1 MPTKRELR
9 RDVTEE
15 FKHAAVQ
22 RLVAGSISVRELAKE
37 LGVSV
42 RSLRRWR
49 TDYAK
54 ETAAAESTDG
64 TPAPVAPAQET
75 KPMNAAMIDNDK
87 VLAETISRI
96 ESEIAHVDQELAVL
110 NQNREAL
117 NRVLAMFKEG
127 AGSKAKR
134 HDQEV

>member
-1 MPTKRELR
+1 MPTKREPR

-22 RLVAGSISVRELAKE
+22 RLAAGSISVRELAKE

-54 ETAAAESTDG
+54 ATAAAESTDG

-87 VLAETISRI
+87 VLTQMISRI
-96 ESEIAHVDQELAVL
+96 EIEIVHVDQKLAVL

-117 NRVLAMFKEG
+117 NRVLAMFKER
-127 AGSKAKR
+127 AGSGAKR
-134 HDQEV
+134 WT

>member
-9 RDVTEE
+9 RNVTEE

-22 RLVAGSISVRELAKE
+22 RLATGSITVRELAKE

-42 RSLRRWR
+42 RSLGRWR
-49 TDYAK
+49 RDYAK
-54 ETAAAESTDG
+54 ATAAGESADG

-75 KPMNAAMIDNDK
+75 KPMNATRIDNDK
-87 VLAETISRI
+87 VLAEMTSRI
-96 ESEIAHVDQELAVL
+96 EIEIAHVDQELAVL

-117 NRVLAMFKEG
+117 SRVLAMFKER
-127 AGSKAKR
+127 AGSGAR
-134 HDQEV
+134 GST